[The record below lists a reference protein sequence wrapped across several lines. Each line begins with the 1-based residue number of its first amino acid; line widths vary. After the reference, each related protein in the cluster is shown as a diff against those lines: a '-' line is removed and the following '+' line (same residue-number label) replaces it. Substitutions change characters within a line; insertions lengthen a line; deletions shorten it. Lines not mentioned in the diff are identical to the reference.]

1 MKAKSLTT
9 LAAVIVIGAGGFMA
23 GRISS
28 SPATQRQDEAGNTTS
43 SRDTRGS
50 STTSPDTRADSSKR
64 SIRSERATRKTS
76 ESETERSARLESIVR
91 GEDALDR
98 SRSMLAFIDQL
109 GPGDFENAVEKFRSL
124 GLTES
129 RFGEYAMLLSA
140 WAKADPTAALSYAK
154 ENTGTSFA
162 TNTILSTWAA
172 NDPDAAIRWAESNH
186 TEEGANPFYAGIIRS
201 IAASDPMRATQLLT
215 SMPRSTERGEALDAF
230 LPHLL
235 AKGGDATRTWVDAIT
250 DDALRN
256 GAIMRVADKLAENDP
271 AGTASWLLANPG
283 EATQRR
289 MDDVYSAWAEKDP
302 NAALNSMAALPAGE
316 NRSNALR
323 GLVTS
328 TAVRDPQAAVSMMD
342 RFSNDVTDRVVQNF
356 IWHSFGNDPNTAV
369 NQIARIGNER
379 DREQMYRRT
388 MEAWIERDRDAAT
401 TWMQNNTLPP
411 SVVERINRRLSGQ

>member
-76 ESETERSARLESIVR
+76 ESEMERSARLESIVR

-172 NDPDAAIRWAESNH
+172 SDPDAAIRWAESNH